1 MTVIGLFLLL
11 KIGNELNMNKFY
23 KRFLEMNN
31 LELGIK
37 TFIVLLIY
45 FGSIFAFYLKF
56 IYRSMQIL

>member
-11 KIGNELNMNKFY
+11 KIGDELNMNKFY

-31 LELGIK
+31 LELGLK

-56 IYRSMQIL
+56 IYRSI